1 MDLHEIQKMA
11 LDAKNTLANVQRINS
26 ELISKL
32 PTELNDKKQELIED
46 INKVTDLV
54 NKSDISGLNDLLK
67 KYADNNSK

>member
-1 MDLHEIQKMA
+1 MDLKEIQKMA

>member
-1 MDLHEIQKMA
+1 MDLQEIQKMA

-32 PTELNDKKQELIED
+32 PSELNDKKQELIED